1 MRSIGVVL
9 VVAFATL
16 LHAAGWYL
24 LHDRVSPPNVVGQL
38 ASVSFSPIAAGH
50 DGEKDVTTKEQIRSD
65 LAVIAPYTRA
75 IRTYSVGNGLAAVPE
90 LASEFGLHVTL
101 GAWIDEWEEQ
111 NEREMET
118 AIELSKRH
126 RNIDSIIVGNETLY
140 RSSVFNRG
148 PWRPG
153 SDRQDP
159 EGEAPGLGAGDHRRG
174 LEYLARASRACLRS
188 RLPRRAHSA
197 LLGRDCRAR
206 SRSIT
211 R

>member
-50 DGEKDVTTKEQIRSD
+50 DGEKDVTTEEQIRSD

-111 NEREMET
+111 NERAIET
-118 AIELSKRH
+118 AVELAKRH
-126 RNIDSIIVGNETLY
+126 RNVDSIIVGNETLY

-148 PWRPG
+148 P
-153 SDRQDP
+153 
-159 EGEAPGLGAGDHRRG
+159 GAYEMLLWHARV
-174 LEYLARASRACLRS
+174 LAV
-188 RLPRRAHSA
+188 
-197 LLGRDCRAR
+197 
-206 SRSIT
+206 
-211 R
+211 